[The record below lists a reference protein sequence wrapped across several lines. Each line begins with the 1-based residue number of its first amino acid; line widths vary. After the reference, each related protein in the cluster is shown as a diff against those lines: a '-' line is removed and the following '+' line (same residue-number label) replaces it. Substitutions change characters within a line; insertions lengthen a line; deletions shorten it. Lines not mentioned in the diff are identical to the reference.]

1 MLQTWW
7 TFSTISCI
15 IAKSSRLTHPERIA
29 NINHHIYPH
38 NGKRRPATQYVQ
50 TQVGAYAATQ
60 LPNHLLILH
69 DGSLSSGIQLVLLS
83 KLPSIVT
90 IVEIPKWWGKTHTHT
105 PSWNMEWMEMFS
117 AIFQSC
123 SFQQTSKF
131 NPHKYNGANK
141 SKVLNTNAPSTSYVG
156 HLDSVTFLFSSFKAS
171 FAPRNFFHP
180 LFPVKVTK
188 NIASVPVL
196 SSGAQLCSLNFH
208 FLFEVLQKRFHQ
220 RRKIKRTRKNDEN
233 TTEWDDDFQKVN
245 LFSFLQGLIFQV
257 LGSMFFSIGVRWSKY
272 ICKTSQV
279 PS

>member
-105 PSWNMEWMEMFS
+105 KLEHGMNGNVFS
-117 AIFQSC
+117 
-123 SFQQTSKF
+123 
-131 NPHKYNGANK
+131 N
-141 SKVLNTNAPSTSYVG
+141 
-156 HLDSVTFLFSSFKAS
+156 
-171 FAPRNFFHP
+171 
-180 LFPVKVTK
+180 
-188 NIASVPVL
+188 
-196 SSGAQLCSLNFH
+196 
-208 FLFEVLQKRFHQ
+208 
-220 RRKIKRTRKNDEN
+220 
-233 TTEWDDDFQKVN
+233 
-245 LFSFLQGLIFQV
+245 
-257 LGSMFFSIGVRWSKY
+257 FSILLLSANIQIQSTQIQWCKQIQSLKY
-272 ICKTSQV
+272 QCTKYKLCRASWFSDLFIQLF
-279 PS
+279 

>member
-105 PSWNMEWMEMFS
+105 HQAGTWNEWK
-117 AIFQSC
+117 C
-123 SFQQTSKF
+123 FQQFF
-131 NPHKYNGANK
+131 NPAPFSKHPNSIHTNTMVQTNPK
-141 SKVLNTNAPSTSYVG
+141 S
-156 HLDSVTFLFSSFKAS
+156 
-171 FAPRNFFHP
+171 
-180 LFPVKVTK
+180 
-188 NIASVPVL
+188 
-196 SSGAQLCSLNFH
+196 
-208 FLFEVLQKRFHQ
+208 
-220 RRKIKRTRKNDEN
+220 
-233 TTEWDDDFQKVN
+233 
-245 LFSFLQGLIFQV
+245 
-257 LGSMFFSIGVRWSKY
+257 
-272 ICKTSQV
+272 
-279 PS
+279 